1 MMNGIEAILAQIR
14 DEAQKQA
21 GELAAEAQK
30 QAAAI
35 RAAGDEKAKAEAAAV
50 AAAGKARADAVLE
63 RARQDA
69 IIEGRKQLAA
79 EKQKLL
85 DSAFDRALERLL
97 ALPEEEYSALLARLV
112 VSACADGEGGELLFS
127 ARDRDRVGKSVLKKA
142 EKALSGVQ
150 LTLAED
156 CAPIRSTF
164 SRNEITIPWTVPRK
178 PSIGAALET
187 VARIGRCRSSAATMW
202 TP

>member
-69 IIEGRKQLAA
+69 VIEGRKQLAA

-156 CAPIRSTF
+156 CAPIRGGVVV
-164 SRNEITIPWTVPRK
+164 RRGQVELNC
-178 PSIGAALET
+178 ALELLVRMQADQCSGE
-187 VARIGRCRSSAATMW
+187 VARTLFREGA
-202 TP
+202 